1 LKNVLQLV
9 LFDLDDTLFDHQYSR
24 RCGLL
29 ALQHTYPLLACLPI
43 DDLVAEH
50 ERQLTASYDQVLDGA
65 VSLSANRLER
75 FRRMFVNC
83 GVAMPVA
90 DVERAMQRYRR
101 AYEAHRRAVPG
112 VMALLA
118 HLQPRLRV
126 GVVTNGLVAAQREKI
141 VACQLE
147 GFIDFLLTSEEA
159 QVKKPD
165 PRFFLLALEQA
176 HTRREDAVV
185 VGDSWTFDVLGAHQ
199 AGIRSIWLN
208 RWHEPCPEAS
218 LTTELQAFEPLE
230 HALQALYA
238 ERCTA

>member
-1 LKNVLQLV
+1 MTGVQ
-9 LFDLDDTLFDHQYSR
+9 T
-24 RCGLL
+24 C
-29 ALQHTYPLLACLPI
+29 ALPIYAYPSLACLPI

-50 ERQLTASYDQVLDGA
+50 ERQLTGSYDQVLDGA
-65 VSLSANRLER
+65 VSLAANRLER
-75 FRRMFVNC
+75 FRRMFVHW

-90 DVERAMQRYRR
+90 EVERAMQRYRR

-112 VMALLA
+112 VVALLA
-118 HLQPRLRV
+118 HLQPRLRI

-141 VACQLE
+141 VACQLA

-165 PRFFLLALEQA
+165 PRLFLLALEKAQ
-176 HTRREDAVV
+176 TRREDAVV

-208 RWHEPCPEAS
+208 RGQEPCPDPT
-218 LTTELQAFEPLE
+218 LTTELAAFEPLE
-230 HALQALYA
+230 HTLKALEAL
-238 ERCTA
+238 